1 MEQPRPAAPDRAFC
15 AGPKNR
21 TSAYG
26 RDYRMGYGLTVAE
39 SSAMSFELDIDAA
52 RHESRAGGHGTRR
65 SGPTPRAPGR
75 RRLGGLAGGG
85 IAGFPSRSSGSRR
98 RWS

>member
-39 SSAMSFELDIDAA
+39 SSAMSFALDIDAT
-52 RHESRAGGHGTRR
+52 RHESPAQGDTEHGVQ
-65 SGPTPRAPGR
+65 GR
-75 RRLGGLAGGG
+75 LPA
-85 IAGFPSRSSGSRR
+85 
-98 RWS
+98 RW